1 MGYSKHSV
9 NNFEFFEN
17 LAHGLQLQRKREK
30 EKAPDGSGAL

>member
-30 EKAPDGSGAL
+30 APDGSGAL